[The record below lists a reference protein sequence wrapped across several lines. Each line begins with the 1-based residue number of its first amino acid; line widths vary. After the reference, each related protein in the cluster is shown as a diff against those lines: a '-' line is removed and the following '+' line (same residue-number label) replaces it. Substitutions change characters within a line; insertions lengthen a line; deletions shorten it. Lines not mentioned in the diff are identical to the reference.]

1 MVSPLPAYNSMV
13 ASATVL
19 PAQRRLTPQYASW
32 QEQAWG
38 FYDQLGEFESA
49 VSWRANT
56 MSRVRLLAA
65 KLAPGGDEPEPV
77 NSGPAAEAVGRLAG
91 GTGGQSQL
99 MAELTAHLTV
109 VGEAWVVGEDDPDN
123 DIELWSVRSADEL
136 RVQSG
141 PAGSWQLRDDP
152 RATAWRTPSNVMVVR
167 VWDPHPRRGWEAD
180 PAARHAFSAMTK
192 LDLANKRI
200 IATLIS
206 RLASNG
212 ILLYDK
218 ERLSFPTTAQTP
230 AAGPVGAPDALGG
243 GEPDPFAV
251 VLVDIASRGIKDP
264 TSPEAVIPIPIG
276 YSLGANTSPAD
287 VDPKLLLQHIM
298 FASDVDEKL
307 LAQRQDA
314 LRELATALDMPVEAL
329 LGVGDL
335 NHWSAWAVEESGIK
349 IHVAPPAELICHALT
364 VGYLKPYL
372 EAAGEDPAGLIVW
385 YDPSELTLRPDRSA
399 NTVQAYDR
407 LEASGDALRR
417 EVGLSED
424 DKPDEA
430 ELKSM
435 ILKKQAGMESLSA
448 TALAELTGTVEAV
461 PAAPGAETVAE
472 EPGSGGQ
479 QGPPDTL
486 DQPPPDGGQQAPPD
500 RAALAAMDPA
510 VLAALADDVAAVIA
524 SLSPGSR
531 WVDPLTPVRHANS
544 H

>member
-65 KLAPGGDEPEPV
+65 KLAPGGAEPEPGD
-77 NSGPAAEAVGRLAG
+77 SGPAAEAVGRLAG
-91 GTGGQSQL
+91 GTGGQSQF

-109 VGEAWVVGEDDPDN
+109 VGETRVVGEDDPDN
-123 DIELWSVRSADEL
+123 DSELWSVRSADEL
-136 RVQSG
+136 RVTSTG
-141 PAGSWQLRDDP
+141 GWQLRDDE
-152 RATAWRTPSNVMVVR
+152 RSTAWRKPANVMVVR

-218 ERLSFPTTAQTP
+218 ERLSLPTTPQTP

-243 GEPDPFAV
+243 GEPDPWAALF
-251 VLVDIASRGIKDP
+251 VDVASRGIKDP
-264 TSPEAVIPIPIG
+264 TSPEAVIPVPIG
-276 YSLGANTSPAD
+276 YSLPDLAN
-287 VDPKLLLQHIM
+287 VDPSVLLQHIT

-372 EAAGEDPAGLIVW
+372 EAAVEDPAGLIVW

-399 NTVQAYDR
+399 NTLQAYDK
-407 LEASGDALRR
+407 LEASGPALRR
-417 EVGLSED
+417 ELGLSED

-435 ILKKQAGMESLSA
+435 ILKKQAGMESLSS
-448 TALAELTGTVEAV
+448 TALAELTGQ
-461 PAAPGAETVAE
+461 PAPEPAPAPSAAE
-472 EPGSGGQ
+472 EPAPAGETG
-479 QGPPDTL
+479 QGPPETL
-486 DQPPPDGGQQAPPD
+486 EQPPPDGAKAPPD

-510 VLAALADDVAAVIA
+510 VLATLADDVAAVLA
-524 SLSPGSR
+524 AVSPGSR

>member
-19 PAQRRLTPQYASW
+19 APQRRLTPQYASW
-32 QEQAWG
+32 QEQLWQW
-38 FYDQLGEFESA
+38 FETLGEYESA
-49 VSWRANT
+49 VSWRSKT

-77 NSGPAAEAVGRLAG
+77 EDGPAAEAVGRLAG
-91 GTGGQSQL
+91 GTGGQTQL
-99 MAELTAHLTV
+99 MAELTTHLSV
-109 VGEAWVVGEDDPDN
+109 PGEAWLVGEDDPEADT
-123 DIELWSVRSADEL
+123 EVWSVRSAEEI
-136 RVQSG
+136 RVVSTG
-141 PAGSWQLRDDP
+141 GWQLRDDP
-152 RATAWRTPSNVMVVR
+152 RATAWRTPANVMVVR

-218 ERLSFPTTAQTP
+218 ERLSLPTTPQTP

-243 GEPDPFAV
+243 GEPDPWAV
-251 VLVDIASRGIKDP
+251 LFVDVASRGIKDP
-264 TSPEAVIPIPIG
+264 TSPEAVIPVPIG
-276 YSLGANTSPAD
+276 YSLADLAN
-287 VDPKLLLQHIM
+287 VDPKLLIQHIT
-298 FASDVDEKL
+298 FASDVDDKL

-329 LGVGDL
+329 VGMGDMS
-335 NHWSAWAVEESGIK
+335 HWGAWNIEEQAIK
-349 IHVAPPAELICHALT
+349 IHVAPTAELICHALT

-372 EAAGEDPAGLIVW
+372 EAAGEDPKGLIVW

-399 NTVQAYDR
+399 NTLQAYEA
-407 LEASGDALRR
+407 LEASGPALRR
-417 EVGLSED
+417 EFGLSED

-430 ELKSM
+430 ELRSM
-435 ILKKQAGMESLSA
+435 ILKKQAGMESLSS
-448 TALAELTGTVEAV
+448 TALAELTGTTEAV
-461 PAAPGAETVAE
+461 PAVPGGVTTAPEPAAGGAD
-472 EPGSGGQ
+472 GQ
-479 QGPPDTL
+479 QGPPGTL
-486 DQPPPDGGQQAPPD
+486 DQPPPDGGPQAPPD

-510 VLAALADDVAAVIA
+510 VLATLADDVAAVLA
-524 SLSPGSR
+524 AVSPGSR